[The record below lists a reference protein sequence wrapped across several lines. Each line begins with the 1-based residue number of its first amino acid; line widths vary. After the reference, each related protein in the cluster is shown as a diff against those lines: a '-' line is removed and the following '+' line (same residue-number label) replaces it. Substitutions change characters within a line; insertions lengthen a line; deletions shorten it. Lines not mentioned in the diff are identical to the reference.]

1 MDGTPLYF
9 YCPSGCQR
17 NLIHIN
23 IIRALKMIDE
33 EKFHCVNPV
42 PPEEQWTER
51 TYMLVL
57 ARLSS
62 SGLIKDA
69 QMKRTEECIAR
80 NLRCIN

>member
-1 MDGTPLYF
+1 MDGMPLYF

-23 IIRALKMIDE
+23 IISALEMTDE

-51 TYMLVL
+51 TYMFVL

-62 SGLIKDA
+62 SGFITDA
-69 QMKRTEECIAR
+69 QMTCTEEFIAS
-80 NLRCIN
+80 NLRYIN